1 MRTFFELPDLLDDL
15 LIDLLE
21 LLDFDAELLLD
32 TLTLDIEDIA
42 FDGLLTLENDS
53 DGFVRLCEYDLLV
66 DDILL
71 TGDFVGLPIVIFF
84 DKSLFFCFTGVFL
97 LSNLGLRILMSFF
110 FLSEDSTFV

>member
-1 MRTFFELPDLLDDL
+1 MIPFALNLRCDLIVGVAFGNDELLPLLPELPDLLVDLLTDLLELPDLLDDL

-53 DGFVRLCEYDLLV
+53 DGFVRLCE
-66 DDILL
+66 
-71 TGDFVGLPIVIFF
+71 
-84 DKSLFFCFTGVFL
+84 
-97 LSNLGLRILMSFF
+97 
-110 FLSEDSTFV
+110 